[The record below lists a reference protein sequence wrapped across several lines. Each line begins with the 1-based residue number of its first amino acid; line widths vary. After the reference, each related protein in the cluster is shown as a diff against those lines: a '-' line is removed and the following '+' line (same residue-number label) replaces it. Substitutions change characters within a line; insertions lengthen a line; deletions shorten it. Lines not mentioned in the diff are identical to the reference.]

1 MGLFIIFRLDSIK
14 LSWILSKDQPWLQK
28 KIEAGLKWRA
38 DVRVI
43 SLETTSVHTSEMAPL
58 LKTVLQSIIA
68 PQTEKEKQLTDNFWE
83 LMQPD
88 VSV

>member
-1 MGLFIIFRLDSIK
+1 MGLFTIFRLDSIK
-14 LSWILSKDQPWLQK
+14 LSWKLSEDQPWLQN

-43 SLETTSVHTSEMAPL
+43 SLERTSAHTSEMAPL
-58 LKTVLQSIIA
+58 LKTALQYIIA

-88 VSV
+88 VSI